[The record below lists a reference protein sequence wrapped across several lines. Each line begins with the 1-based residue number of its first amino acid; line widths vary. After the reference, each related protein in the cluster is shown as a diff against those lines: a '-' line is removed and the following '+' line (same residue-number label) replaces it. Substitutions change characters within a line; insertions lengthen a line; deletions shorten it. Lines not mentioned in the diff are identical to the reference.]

1 MTTEV
6 DSLTYWAKGNWLEVR
21 FSLIAFWSAPV
32 SLSVVSDGD
41 DWFATL
47 RESVAAARKMQDSA

>member
-1 MTTEV
+1 MATEV
-6 DSLTYWAKGNWLEVR
+6 DSLAYSAKGNWLEVR
-21 FSLIAFWSAPV
+21 FSLIAFLSAAV